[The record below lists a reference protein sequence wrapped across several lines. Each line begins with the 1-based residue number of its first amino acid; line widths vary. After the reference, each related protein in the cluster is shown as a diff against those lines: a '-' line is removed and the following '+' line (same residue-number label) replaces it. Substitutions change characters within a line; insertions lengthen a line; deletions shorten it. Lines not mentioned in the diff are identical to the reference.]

1 MVMDPQELRSKLRGV
16 IAFPVTPFHKDLSL
30 DLDGLRKNMQAIL
43 AHPVCAIVAAGG
55 TGEVYS
61 LTPDEYLQVV
71 KVVIEET
78 QGKAP
83 VIAGAAYNAAIGAA
97 FAKEAARAGA
107 SGILAFPPYYPHAD
121 ENGLFE
127 YYRAIGEATPLGLF
141 IYSRDWV
148 HPSAAM
154 VERLA
159 SIKTLIAWKEGQGD
173 LRRLQI
179 IMNRLGDRLHW
190 IGGAG
195 DDMVPAYYSTGIRTY
210 TSSISNISCK
220 MSITLH
226 ELASKGDLEGL
237 RPLMREFVV
246 PMYNFRARRKGYE
259 VSMVKELMMLLGFA
273 GGPVRPPLEN
283 LKEDEIA
290 ELRGIA
296 PHWRPWL

>member
-1 MVMDPQELRSKLRGV
+1 MVMDPQELRSKLHGV

-61 LTPDEYLQVV
+61 LTPDEYLLVV
-71 KVVIEET
+71 KTVIEET
-78 QGKAP
+78 QGTVP
-83 VIAGAAYNAAIGAA
+83 VIAGAAYNAAIGSA

-121 ENGLFE
+121 ENGLFG

-195 DDMVPAYYSTGIRTY
+195 DDMVPAYYSTGIRTF
-210 TSSISNISCK
+210 TSSISNEI
-220 MSITLH
+220 
-226 ELASKGDLEGL
+226 G
-237 RPLMREFVV
+237 
-246 PMYNFRARRKGYE
+246 RAH
-259 VSMVKELMMLLGFA
+259 V
-273 GGPVRPPLEN
+273 
-283 LKEDEIA
+283 
-290 ELRGIA
+290 
-296 PHWRPWL
+296 